1 MAAHLRQVVDA
12 PADRPDPCHAPTS
25 APHRVAAVPLTGR
38 RWIVATLALLVAWPV
53 AAQQRGGDQ
62 PPQQVG
68 TVTAALSAVPQSLT
82 LPGRAVAYEVAAVR
96 PRVGGV
102 VEAITYQPNT
112 QVQAGT
118 PMFRLETAT
127 LDAALAS
134 AEAAQAGAAQ
144 ALDSARATVERYRA
158 LVGSGVSRVDLE
170 SAEVALGQAEAALAL
185 AQANRQTAMLD
196 RERAVIA
203 APITGEAG
211 RTDITIGGIVTANQ
225 TDPLTTVT
233 RIDPIYVDVA
243 ASSVRLLRAR
253 QSIRAGEMTAVDPPH
268 IVLTLE
274 DGTDYRNPGEVVST
288 GSTVSTTT
296 GTLDMRLQFPNPDR
310 LILPGQFLRVS
321 LTLGQVSAVLVPQRA
336 TTRAADGSLTVFVIE
351 DGRARE
357 VTLTEAGVWQNAWA
371 VTAGVQ
377 PGDALIVD
385 GLGNL
390 RDGEAVDA
398 VPVMLDEDGV
408 VLPAEAA
415 GQGGAA
421 MQPQAD
427 EVAAD
432 RTGPRA
438 TATTDSAD
446 PVARKGWVA
455 RLKSALGL
463 DGAQP
468 AGAAAPDA
476 TAPAAAAAPR
486 AATLG
491 SRSPAAAA
499 PG

>member
-1 MAAHLRQVVDA
+1 
-12 PADRPDPCHAPTS
+12 
-25 APHRVAAVPLTGR
+25 
-38 RWIVATLALLVAWPV
+38 
-53 AAQQRGGDQ
+53 
-62 PPQQVG
+62 
-68 TVTAALSAVPQSLT
+68 
-82 LPGRAVAYEVAAVR
+82 
-96 PRVGGV
+96 
-102 VEAITYQPNT
+102 
-112 QVQAGT
+112 
-118 PMFRLETAT
+118 
-127 LDAALAS
+127 
-134 AEAAQAGAAQ
+134 
-144 ALDSARATVERYRA
+144 
-158 LVGSGVSRVDLE
+158 
-170 SAEVALGQAEAALAL
+170 
-185 AQANRQTAMLD
+185 
-196 RERAVIA
+196 
-203 APITGEAG
+203 
-211 RTDITIGGIVTANQ
+211 
-225 TDPLTTVT
+225 
-233 RIDPIYVDVA
+233 
-243 ASSVRLLRAR
+243 
-253 QSIRAGEMTAVDPPH
+253 
-268 IVLTLE
+268 
-274 DGTDYRNPGEVVST
+274 
-288 GSTVSTTT
+288 
-296 GTLDMRLQFPNPDR
+296 MRLQFPNPDR

>member
-1 MAAHLRQVVDA
+1 M
-12 PADRPDPCHAPTS
+12 
-25 APHRVAAVPLTGR
+25 PLTGCGR
-38 RWIVATLALLVAWPV
+38 IVGTLALLVALPV
-53 AAQQRGGDQ
+53 AAQQRGPDR
-62 PPQQVG
+62 PPQEVG
-68 TVTAALSAVPQSLT
+68 TVTAALSQVPQSLT
-82 LPGRAVAYEVAAVR
+82 LPGRAVAYEIAAVR
-96 PRVGGV
+96 PRVGGLI
-102 VEAITYQPNT
+102 EAITYQPGT

-144 ALDSARATVERYRA
+144 ALDSASATVERYRA
-158 LVGSGVSRVDLE
+158 LVGKGVSRVDLE

-196 RERAVIA
+196 RERAVIV

-211 RTDITIGGIVTANQ
+211 RTDITIGSIVTANQ

-243 ASSVRLLRAR
+243 ASSVRLLRSR
-253 QSIRAGEMTAVDPPH
+253 QSIAAGDMTAMDPPR

-274 DGTDYRNPGEVVST
+274 DGTDYGPPGEVVST

-336 TTRAADGSLTVFVIE
+336 TTRAADGSLTVFVVE
-351 DGRARE
+351 DGRARN
-357 VTLTEAGVWQNAWA
+357 VTLTEAGAWQNAWA
-371 VTAGVQ
+371 VTDGVE
-377 PGDALIVD
+377 PGDAVIVD
-385 GLGNL
+385 GLSNL

-398 VPVMLDEDGV
+398 VPVMLDADGV
-408 VLPAEAA
+408 VVPAD
-415 GQGGAA
+415 GAA
-421 MQPQAD
+421 QDAAAQEGASMQPPAD
-427 EVAAD
+427 EVAVDCSASRAD
-432 RTGPRA
+432 EA
-438 TATTDSAD
+438 TASAN
-446 PVARKGWVA
+446 AAGQKGSFA
-455 RLKSALGL
+455 RLKSALGF
-463 DGAQP
+463 DDAPPEGR
-468 AGAAAPDA
+468 AAPDD
-476 TAPAAAAAPR
+476 PSAAAAQRATSAP
-486 AATLG
+486 AP
-491 SRSPAAAA
+491 SAAA